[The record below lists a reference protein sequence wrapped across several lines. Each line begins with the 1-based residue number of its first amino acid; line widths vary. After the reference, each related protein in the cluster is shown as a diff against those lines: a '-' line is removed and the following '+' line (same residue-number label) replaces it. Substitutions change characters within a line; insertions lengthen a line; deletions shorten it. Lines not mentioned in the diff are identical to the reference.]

1 MGLRAASVGKKLET
15 LCSKPRMDRKHI
27 LVADDEQ
34 NMLLSMQFVLEVADY
49 KVTTAENGQEALG
62 KILEAESGGS
72 PIDLLITDIQMPLLT
87 GLELI
92 DELNRLQMDMPVLVI
107 TGYGSEE
114 LATGLMRGGRNEYLD
129 KPIDDE
135 ELVERVAVLLE
146 AKE

>member
-1 MGLRAASVGKKLET
+1 
-15 LCSKPRMDRKHI
+15 MDRKHI

-34 NMLLSMQFVLEVADY
+34 NLLLSMQFVLEVADY
-49 KVTTAENGQEALG
+49 KVTTAENGQEALD

-92 DELNRLQMDMPVLVI
+92 DKLNRLQMDVPVLVI

-114 LATGLMRGGRNEYLD
+114 LAAGLTRGDRNEYLD